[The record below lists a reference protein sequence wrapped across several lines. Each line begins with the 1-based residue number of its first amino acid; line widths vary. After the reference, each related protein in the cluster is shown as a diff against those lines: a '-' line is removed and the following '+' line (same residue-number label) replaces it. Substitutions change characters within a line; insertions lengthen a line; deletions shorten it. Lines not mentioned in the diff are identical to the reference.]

1 MNRPQK
7 GRIAS
12 SSQKDYLI
20 SLTLNTRRGTL
31 PKNLGQSSRYT
42 FGSSDSARNFSSTNF
57 VFEVLSSRSLNLSCD
72 GTISMFTGS
81 ARCVASFKSAV
92 EPHILKEKIL
102 QMNTRQSLT
111 LSGPK
116 NVGTQ
121 SAVVQ
126 TQETM
131 LLNRTRRLKTLSGQE
146 SAGLE
151 SKVIL
156 TKEKLLQGGHVV

>member
-1 MNRPQK
+1 M
-7 GRIAS
+7 
-12 SSQKDYLI
+12 L
-20 SLTLNTRRGTL
+20 
-31 PKNLGQSSRYT
+31 
-42 FGSSDSARNFSSTNF
+42 
-57 VFEVLSSRSLNLSCD
+57 
-72 GTISMFTGS
+72 TGS
-81 ARCVASFKSAV
+81 ARCVASFKSAA

-116 NVGTQ
+116 NVGTK